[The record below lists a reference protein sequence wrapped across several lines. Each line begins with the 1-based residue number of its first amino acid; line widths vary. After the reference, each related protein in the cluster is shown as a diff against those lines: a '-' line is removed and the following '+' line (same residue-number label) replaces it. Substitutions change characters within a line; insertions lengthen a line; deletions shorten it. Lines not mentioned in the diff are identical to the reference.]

1 MAGVMAQPNTD
12 SDFQEIMV
20 RENRRAIADARASGA
35 SPVHGR
41 MYDDWSTAL
50 PIDDGDE
57 RPLLIA
63 LVAIVAAWS
72 LALLLAL

>member
-1 MAGVMAQPNTD
+1 
-12 SDFQEIMV
+12 
-20 RENRRAIADARASGA
+20 
-35 SPVHGR
+35 